1 MSARPQSKATL
12 AEGADEIGAIDQP
25 SKLLSP
31 ARPTQGSGAFLLAA
45 FLFGVLF
52 ILTLLIASW
61 CLRTVPALVS
71 VTLATAEVIAPT
83 PQPAPVPADPTPL
96 LRASLADLQAGETR
110 LSSQRAALS
119 DELRRTVE
127 QCRMAE
133 VPKAPPS
140 PSPSPSPPK
149 SQSPPSPAPAPTP
162 TPTPAPAPAAQPL
175 PVDRW
180 ANKDL
185 TVLQGCWNLG
195 RDAPTVVA
203 TSSFTRRQEDCTA
216 KAGRICFDANG
227 HGEREQ
233 TISCPSSGTMSCRAP
248 VTGQFGA
255 DGTFGTTQPD
265 VTCTGAS
272 TARLVGRTLSCRRVD
287 DAHASCRDSGRP
299 DLGFP
304 AQDQEFRRAQ

>member
-1 MSARPQSKATL
+1 M
-12 AEGADEIGAIDQP
+12 DQP
-25 SKLLSP
+25 AKLLSP
-31 ARPTQGSGAFLLAA
+31 ARPAQGRDGFLLAA
-45 FLFGVLF
+45 FLFGVLV

-71 VTLATAEVIAPT
+71 VTLATAEMIAPT
-83 PQPAPVPADPTPL
+83 PQPGPVPADPTPL

-110 LSSQRAALS
+110 LSSQRTALS

-127 QCRMAE
+127 QCRVAE
-133 VPKAPPS
+133 VPQAPP
-140 PSPSPSPPK
+140 PK
-149 SQSPPSPAPAPTP
+149 PRSPPSLAPAPVA
-162 TPTPAPAPAAQPL
+162 PTPAPAPAPAPPAQPL

-195 RDAPTVVA
+195 RDAPTVMA
-203 TSSFTRRQEDCTA
+203 TSGFTRRQEDCTA
-216 KAGRICFDANG
+216 KAGRICFDAKG

-233 TISCPSSGTMSCRAP
+233 TVSCPSSGTMTCRAP

-272 TARLVGRTLSCRRVD
+272 TARWVGRTLSCRRVD